1 MKSLSSRVW
10 IGVFF
15 VTGLLTA
22 VSAAAQESGDL
33 AAARDLYASA
43 AYDDALAVLNR
54 LRAKDHPASQ
64 SRAIEQY
71 RAFCLLALG
80 RATDAEQAIEAVVA
94 AEPSYLPSDSDA
106 SPRVRSAFTTVRRR
120 MLPNIIQQQY
130 ALAKAAFDRREWAV
144 AADLFKWVLTA
155 LADPDVANEAKQPP
169 LVDLKQLAAGFEE
182 LSSKAAAPPP
192 PPPPL
197 PAPAPAPVV
206 TAAVVP
212 SVPPP
217 PRIYTA
223 SDSNVIAP
231 VALNQVLPAYPGQ
244 VMIPRSGRIEVVI
257 DETGAVESA
266 VMTGSVSVNY
276 DRLAVAAAKSWKF
289 KPATTVDGTPVKFR
303 KIVQVTIRKTT

>member
-1 MKSLSSRVW
+1 MKSLSSRVR
-10 IGVFF
+10 IGAFF

-43 AYDDALAVLNR
+43 AYDDALAVLNK
-54 LRAKDHPASQ
+54 LRATDHPASQ
-64 SRAIEQY
+64 ARAIEQY

-130 ALAKAAFDRREWAV
+130 AMAKAAFDRREWAV

-192 PPPPL
+192 PPPP
-197 PAPAPAPVV
+197 PPVAPSPVV
-206 TAAVVP
+206 AAAVVP

-217 PRIYTA
+217 PRIYSVNDA
-223 SDSNVIAP
+223 NVTAP

-266 VMTGSVSVNY
+266 VMTGSVSVAY
-276 DRLAVAAAKSWKF
+276 DRLAIAATKSWKF
-289 KPATTVDGTPVKFR
+289 KPATVDGTPVKFR